1 MAAARM
7 NERRPFPRLHIP
19 DAKPVRL
26 DETLAAP
33 GGHCR
38 RPLFSDVADVRQHL
52 LAEQFERFH
61 QLVGMFRARG
71 LERQIDDS
79 DADLFAAL
87 LQLRDDLV
95 RPAAEVD
102 RQHPVDIGRPPPLAG
117 DVALVEFQQR
127 GADLG
132 LQREDSLPTPARLLS
147 STPNNAG
154 PQRGSGTLT
163 LQKQPA
169 AIGGPNSL

>member
-1 MAAARM
+1 MLGAGSGQWLNRADCRRSRPC
-7 NERRPFPRLHIP
+7 ECRPFPRLHIP

-71 LERQIDDS
+71 SRTTDRR
-79 DADLFAAL
+79 
-87 LQLRDDLV
+87 LRRRSVRGTASIARRLV
-95 RPAAEVD
+95 QPAAEVD
-102 RQHPVDIGRPPPLAG
+102 RQHSVNIGRPPPLAG

-127 GADLG
+127 GGDPVFGGNTASRGYWASACCAFSPVSAIRML
-132 LQREDSLPTPARLLS
+132 AR
-147 STPNNAG
+147 
-154 PQRGSGTLT
+154 
-163 LQKQPA
+163 
-169 AIGGPNSL
+169 